1 MDSYHKI
8 LSFPQQFS
16 WKPEI
21 EHPDEKIL
29 EIAGPIAVCGM
40 GGSALAGDI
49 IRTWLKR
56 NDLIIH
62 RDFHLQN
69 PLPKIVIAV
78 SYSGNTEEVLT
89 AAQDAREKKI
99 PLLAIAAGGA
109 LEALSRDAGIPFIKI
124 PQMFQPREAIGFM
137 IRALTAFIVPHR
149 LKELEALATISGKYG
164 FAKSKKIAQK
174 LLGKIPLIYAS
185 QNMSV
190 LAHNWKIKLNET
202 GKTPAFTGIIPE
214 IFHNE
219 MTSFDM
225 GKKMRRLAHNFAFI
239 LLEDADDAAEI
250 KKRFRMF
257 KKFMEGKGFVVLH
270 EKLSGDTFMERFVRS
285 VNLADWT
292 AYFLA
297 KNSGADPENVPWVE
311 EFKMLNKKVRA

>member
-8 LSFPQQFS
+8 ISFPQQFA

-21 EHPDEKIL
+21 EHPNEKTL
-29 EIAGPIAVCGM
+29 ANEGHVAVCGM

-49 IRTWLKR
+49 IRAWLKR
-56 NDLIIH
+56 KDLIIH
-62 RDFHLQN
+62 RDFHLPN
-69 PLPKIVIAV
+69 PLPKIVVAV

-89 AAQDAREKKI
+89 AAQDALEKKI
-99 PLLAIAAGGA
+99 PLFTTASGGM
-109 LEALSRDAGIPFIKI
+109 LEALSRDMGIPFIKI

-137 IRALTAFIVPHR
+137 IRALTAFIAPHH
-149 LKELEALATISGKYG
+149 LKELDALAAISGKYG

-174 LLGKIPLIYAS
+174 LLGKIPLIYSS

-190 LAHNWKIKLNET
+190 LAYNWKIKLNET
-202 GKTPAFTGIIPE
+202 GKTPAFTGVVPE

-225 GKKMRRLAHNFAFI
+225 GKKTRRLAHNFAFI
-239 LLEDADDAAEI
+239 LLEDTDDTDEV
-250 KKRFRMF
+250 KKRFRTF
-257 KKFMEGKGFVVLH
+257 KKFIEGKGFVVLH
-270 EKLSGDTFMERFVRS
+270 EKLSGDTFMERHVRS
-285 VNLADWT
+285 INLADWT

-297 KNSGADPENVPWVE
+297 KNSGADSENVPWVE